1 MKKNT
6 QLANIQVHLLSVD
19 ALSEDPRNAR
29 MHSADQ
35 VQQIAASIKEFG
47 FTNPLLISKDNTVIA
62 GHGRLAAAKLL
73 GLNEVPTILLGNLT
87 PEQQRAYIIAD
98 NKLALNASW
107 DMELLS
113 VELQAIIDGGVG
125 VSLTGF
131 TGAEADYLIKQLG
144 DLEATAHT
152 VSQEL
157 DTASFKPAHTCPE
170 CGHSFDD

>member
-35 VQQIAASIKEFG
+35 VQQIAASIEEFG
-47 FTNPLLISKDNTVIA
+47 FTNPLLISKNNIVIA

-125 VSLTGF
+125 N
-131 TGAEADYLIKQLG
+131 EK
-144 DLEATAHT
+144 
-152 VSQEL
+152 
-157 DTASFKPAHTCPE
+157 CR
-170 CGHSFDD
+170 